1 MPGDGIYWD
10 DRYRTVG
17 SANTSWY
24 QHRPLL
30 SLRFIE
36 ELGVASDSAIVD
48 VGGGASSLVDC
59 LIEDGF
65 TDITVVDLSQ
75 VALDEAKGR
84 LADRGVEWIQAD
96 VRGWVPSRVYDLWH
110 DRATYHF
117 LTSPD
122 DQQRYWQMVRNHMR
136 PGGHVIVATFAPD
149 GPERCSGLSALST
162 SAMALVPMAH
172 QVCGAMESLMNFTEP
187 SPMQTFTPPG
197 CMLVAVIMALVPPQT
212 LEQQVSDAV

>member
-1 MPGDGIYWD
+1 MPGDAVYWD

-17 SANTSWY
+17 HANASWF

-30 SLRFIE
+30 SLRIIE
-36 ELGVASDSAIVD
+36 ELGVAKDAAVVD
-48 VGGGASSLVDC
+48 VGGGASALVDC
-59 LIEDGF
+59 LLEDGF

-75 VALDEAKGR
+75 VALDEARGR

-122 DQQRYWQMVRNHMR
+122 DQHAYWQTVREHVS
-136 PGGHVIVATFAPD
+136 PGGHVIVATFALD
-149 GPERCSGLSALST
+149 GPSRCSGLPVQRYDAGGLIA
-162 SAMALVPMAH
+162 AMGEGFKLIRSEEELHHTPG
-172 QVCGAMESLMNFTEP
+172 GADQPFTWI
-187 SPMQTFTPPG
+187 
-197 CMLVAVIMALVPPQT
+197 VAART
-212 LEQQVSDAV
+212 

>member
-59 LIEDGF
+59 LVEDGF

-84 LADRGVEWIQAD
+84 LADREVEWIQAD
-96 VRGWVPSRVYDLWH
+96 VRAWVPSRVYDLWH

-149 GPERCSGLSALST
+149 GPERCSGLSVQRYDAAGLAA
-162 SAMALVPMAH
+162 AMGDGFRLVRSEEELHHTPG
-172 QVCGAMESLMNFTEP
+172 GADQPFTWV
-187 SPMQTFTPPG
+187 
-197 CMLVAVIMALVPPQT
+197 VAART
-212 LEQQVSDAV
+212 

>member
-1 MPGDGIYWD
+1 MPGDAVYWD

-17 SANTSWY
+17 HANASWF

-30 SLRFIE
+30 SLRIIE
-36 ELGVASDSAIVD
+36 ELGVAKDAAVVD
-48 VGGGASSLVDC
+48 VGGGASALVDC
-59 LIEDGF
+59 LLEDGF

-75 VALDEAKGR
+75 VALDEARGR

-122 DQQRYWQMVRNHMR
+122 DQHAYWRNVRDHLS
-136 PGGHVIVATFAPD
+136 PGGHVIVATFALD
-149 GPERCSGLSALST
+149 GPSRCSGLPVQRYDAGSLIA
-162 SAMALVPMAH
+162 AMGEGFELIRSEEELHHTPG
-172 QVCGAMESLMNFTEP
+172 GADQPFTWI
-187 SPMQTFTPPG
+187 
-197 CMLVAVIMALVPPQT
+197 VAART
-212 LEQQVSDAV
+212 